1 MEDDEPPVFA
11 SRPPSYR
18 AAAGRDSSGPRQQ
31 DTTDRVPTS
40 LCFDRTKHG
49 IQILDTSSTNE
60 SRYYVGRFRVL
71 DHPDVVLYRGGD
83 TSGPVVGQ
91 ATFDRVEKDF
101 IIAFSD
107 PKAAST
113 SQEEIV
119 SCISNQSFFG
129 HDNYQFVVPSNEDSS
144 EAGVQ
149 APPSTKYTWRRT
161 HNTSLGSSRWK
172 SKDFKLVDDATGEVV
187 AVYNHLSEA
196 EDEMGKLEWKLPRS
210 LGHETRAL
218 LVLTALF
225 ERTRRS
231 KKQASRANVVGAP
244 QGPGRGRNY

>member
-1 MEDDEPPVFA
+1 MEGDEPPAFV

-18 AAAGRDSSGPRQQ
+18 AAAARDRSGQRQQ
-31 DTTDRVPTS
+31 DTNDRVPTS

-49 IQILDTSSTNE
+49 IQILDASATNKC
-60 SRYYVGRFRVL
+60 RYYVGRFRVL

-83 TSGPVVGQ
+83 TRGPVVGQ

-101 IIAFSD
+101 IITIGESR
-107 PKAAST
+107 AAPT
-113 SQEEIV
+113 SQEEV
-119 SCISNQSFFG
+119 VRCISNQAFFG
-129 HDNYQFVVPSNEDSS
+129 HDNYQFVVPRNADSGEIS
-144 EAGVQ
+144 GQ
-149 APPSTKYTWRRT
+149 APSITTYTWRRT
-161 HNTSLGSSRWK
+161 HDTSLGSSRWK
-172 SKDFKLVDDATGEVV
+172 SKDFKLVDETTGEVV

-210 LGHETRAL
+210 PGHEIRAL
-218 LVLTALF
+218 LVLMTLF